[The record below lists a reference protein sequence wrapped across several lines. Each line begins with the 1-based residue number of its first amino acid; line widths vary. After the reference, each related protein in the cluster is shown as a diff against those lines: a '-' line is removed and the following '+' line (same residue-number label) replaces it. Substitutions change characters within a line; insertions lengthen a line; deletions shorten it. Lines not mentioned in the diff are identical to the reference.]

1 MFILP
6 KHTQRDI
13 YIVKPEELIILQWS
27 QFFSRAV
34 YENFFALYE
43 VNRKKLPVNAQM
55 YKNCASFFHVGL

>member
-1 MFILP
+1 MFIIP
-6 KHTQRDI
+6 KHI
-13 YIVKPEELIILQWS
+13 LINSKEKLIILQWS